1 MSRIIRHFWT
11 LYFTLLGLSALAL
24 LPPLLRR
31 GLAYVEIDS
40 DEGWNVV
47 RALRAAAHV
56 KLYAR
61 PPGLDFTNY
70 PPLSFHLIGA
80 LSVLGLD
87 PLFTGRALA
96 LLALLG
102 LGALAG
108 VAVAWLCGQ
117 AWQAACAG
125 LGFILFLALFMP
137 VRVAVDDPQLLGM
150 LAEMAGFVLFLRRG
164 PLWLVACL
172 FVLALFTKHS
182 LLALPIGV
190 GVSLLWQRRWAE
202 LGLLLAAC
210 AALADALLWLSFRFD
225 GPYFFAHLLAPRAF
239 SWRDM
244 ASQTGSFL
252 VRFWPLLALAIGWGW
267 QGRRQPARQA
277 CLLALIAALILGI
290 VFSGGDGVG
299 LNVFFEAL
307 WLCTLMAVLAG
318 TAQGG
323 WRRFALLWPLL
334 FLPMASLEAWREL
347 ETLPQARAEF
357 AAARDALQ
365 AIKGPVVCEN
375 LLLCT
380 AAGHQSSFSP
390 YFVASRIRDGKL
402 SAAQIDTLLSSHSLA
417 AVQIGATDRPIHRPQ
432 FTPDFLDTLHQD
444 YRPLQQ
450 GRTLSLWVPRQPP
463 GLPPGL
469 PGPNPAW

>member
-11 LYFTLLGLSALAL
+11 LYLTLLGLGALAL
-24 LPPLLRR
+24 LAPLLAR
-31 GLAYVEIDS
+31 GLADVEIDS

-56 KLYAR
+56 QLYGQ

-80 LSVLGLD
+80 LSALGLD
-87 PLFTGRALA
+87 PLFIGRALA

-102 LGALAG
+102 LGGLAG
-108 VAVAWLCGQ
+108 SLVARLCGQ
-117 AWQAACAG
+117 AWAGACAG

-164 PLWLVACL
+164 PLWLVAFL

-190 GVSLLWQRRWAE
+190 GIALLWQRRWAE
-202 LGLLLAAC
+202 LGLFLAAGMG
-210 AALADALLWLSFRFD
+210 LADALLWLSFRFD

-239 SWRDM
+239 SWQDM

-252 VRFWPLLALAIGWGW
+252 VRFWPLLALALGWGW
-267 QGRRQPARQA
+267 QGRREPAPQA
-277 CLLALIAALILGI
+277 CLLALIVALVLGI
-290 VFSGGDGVG
+290 GFSGGDGVG

-307 WLCTLMAVLAG
+307 WLGTLMAVMAG
-318 TAQGG
+318 AAQGG
-323 WRRFALLWPLL
+323 WRRWALLWPLL
-334 FLPMASLEAWREL
+334 FLPMASLSAWREL
-347 ETLPQARAEF
+347 DALPQARAEF
-357 AAARDALQ
+357 AAARTALQ

-380 AAGHQSSFSP
+380 EAGHQSAFSP

-402 SAAQIDTLLSSHSLA
+402 SAAQIDTLLRSHSLV
-417 AVQIGATDRPIHRPQ
+417 AVQIGATDRPIHHPQ
-432 FTPDFLDTLHQD
+432 FTPDFLAILHQD

-450 GRTLSLWVPRQPP
+450 GRTLSLWVPR
-463 GLPPGL
+463 
-469 PGPNPAW
+469 